1 MLDLICMYIGSCSN
15 QARHIYVFK
24 HHWLLCVEYISDLLF
39 HVLLVLVHY
48 CHLSSLLWHF
58 LLLSNLI
65 VPVDLLHRCF
75 PPQSMQSPF
84 YSMRMTEMNEI
95 REYMSFWPLFFLT
108 QWYLYYLFIF
118 YTTDFIPSPST
129 FWLFHIPYLF
139 HTSLCIISDLT
150 QNLQSSAVCVLGAS
164 Y

>member
-108 QWYLYYLFIF
+108 QWYLYYLLFFTLQILF
-118 YTTDFIPSPST
+118 PLLPPSDCST
-129 FWLFHIPYLF
+129 S
-139 HTSLCIISDLT
+139 HTSSIPPY
-150 QNLQSSAVCVLGAS
+150 AS
-164 Y
+164 FLI